1 MEEEMSKIRFII
13 MLTLTIAFLSLL
25 TAVPVWAAPPLHHAS
40 GGGFLV
46 LPASGGSLNDV
57 MFAFNA
63 RQLNEDGNAQGQF
76 EQHNLSNG
84 GIVHLKIFH
93 MEFDGNEVYLFG
105 EITKSINTNAKVGDE
120 RAVRLQ
126 DNGEGID
133 AELDMRSKLYKPAY
147 PPSFDLLP
155 LEGGNIKIR

>member
-1 MEEEMSKIRFII
+1 MFKKV
-13 MLTLTIAFLSLL
+13 LIALL
-25 TAVPVWAAPPLHHAS
+25 ILAAFPLWAGPPMHHAS

-46 LPASGGSLNDV
+46 LPASSGSFNDV

-63 RQLNEDGNAQGQF
+63 RQLNEDGNAAGQF

-93 MEFDGNEVYLFG
+93 MKFYDNEVYLFG

-147 PPSFDLLP
+147 PQSFDLLP

>member
-1 MEEEMSKIRFII
+1 MFKKVLI
-13 MLTLTIAFLSLL
+13 TLLILAAFPL
-25 TAVPVWAAPPLHHAS
+25 WAAPPLHHAS
-40 GGGFLV
+40 GGGFFV
-46 LPASGGSLNDV
+46 LPSSGGNFNDV

-63 RQLNEDGNAQGQF
+63 RQLSEDGSAQGQF

-105 EITKSINTNAKVGDE
+105 EITKSINTNAEVGDE

-155 LEGGNIKIR
+155 LEGGNIRIR